1 MWWRRR
7 WSGGLGSWVLS
18 GFTPRASQT
27 SHVQLWPIELRAGS
41 PTLAQAQLECC
52 GNAVVVCVCVCYVC
66 LCGEALANRRPTV
79 IQCGRPFCDPTHRHP
94 PFHSH
99 HTPPSPTSPARALWP
114 CMSSRSTLRKKCT
127 NDVRTHRHEHT
138 HGFDQTGMHGPPV
151 KRCDGNSK

>member
-1 MWWRRR
+1 MWWRR

-27 SHVQLWPIELRAGS
+27 SHVQLWPRELRAGS
-41 PTLAQAQLECC
+41 LTLAPAQLECC

-94 PFHSH
+94 TSTAT
-99 HTPPSPTSPARALWP
+99 TPPLLPHPLAPFGRACPRAAPSAKSAQTMCARTGTSTHMASIKQG
-114 CMSSRSTLRKKCT
+114 CMDPL
-127 NDVRTHRHEHT
+127 
-138 HGFDQTGMHGPPV
+138 
-151 KRCDGNSK
+151 